1 MHFKAGFLWKGVND
15 IVTVGIVTPKPGD
28 DSSSGESTD
37 DRSSDEDC
45 ENHDAPP
52 CTSASSAA
60 RGKSAAAAAAATTN
74 RKKQTWKTVKQQN
87 SAKIPLWPGALPDSD
102 AIGLPIHYFRVFFDA
117 DRLDNVVE
125 QSNLYS
131 TQQNPTKL
139 DQNELEQ
146 FIGAVVY
153 MSDFHL
159 RRSRMYRSSGCQ
171 VPQVADTMSRDRWEQ
186 I

>member
-1 MHFKAGFLWKGVND
+1 MEDSEATELCKD
-15 IVTVGIVTPKPGD
+15 SIVARC
-28 DSSSGESTD
+28 SS
-37 DRSSDEDC
+37 
-45 ENHDAPP
+45 
-52 CTSASSAA
+52 
-60 RGKSAAAAAAATTN
+60 
-74 RKKQTWKTVKQQN
+74 
-87 SAKIPLWPGALPDSD
+87 
-102 AIGLPIHYFRVFFDA
+102 RVFFDA

-159 RRSRMYRSSGCQ
+159 PRSRMYRSSGCQ

-186 I
+186 IKHFIHFCDNMAPINGDRLFKVRPLIE

>member
-1 MHFKAGFLWKGVND
+1 MKTVKIMMHLL
-15 IVTVGIVTPKPGD
+15 
-28 DSSSGESTD
+28 
-37 DRSSDEDC
+37 
-45 ENHDAPP
+45 APVHLVLQEGNQLLLLLLLLQ
-52 CTSASSAA
+52 TE
-60 RGKSAAAAAAATTN
+60 
-74 RKKQTWKTVKQQN
+74 KKQTWKTVKQQN